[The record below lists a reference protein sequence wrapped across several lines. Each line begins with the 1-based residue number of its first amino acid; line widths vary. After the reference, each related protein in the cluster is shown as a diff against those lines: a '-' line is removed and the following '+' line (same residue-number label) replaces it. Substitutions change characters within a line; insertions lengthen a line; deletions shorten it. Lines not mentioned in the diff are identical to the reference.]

1 MKNGVLLRP
10 VWAEINLD
18 NLKKNYE
25 KVREIIGNR
34 KLIAVVKS
42 NAYGHGSVEIA
53 KELENLGADYLA
65 VRNLEEGIELRSE
78 GVEKPILIMGY
89 VFPKQ
94 VNYIVEFSLTPTIL
108 SLEFAEELQ
117 RFLETY
123 GERIKVHVKID
134 TGMGR
139 LGVPYKDSI
148 EFIKK
153 LTEFKNIEIEGIY
166 SHFSTADE
174 EDKSFTEEQFKRFM
188 YVVDEL
194 EREGIKI
201 PLKHIGNSATVID
214 LPKFSLDGVRIG
226 IMLYGL
232 KPSIF
237 VREINLHPVMSIRA
251 KIIFLKRVDKGT
263 PISYGR
269 KFYTER
275 ESIIATIP
283 MGYSDGY
290 PRALTNIGEVIVK
303 GRRVRVVGRVC
314 MGKFMIDV
322 TDIPDLKVGDEVTII
337 GRDGEEEITA
347 TEIAEKLDTINYEI
361 VSRISRS
368 VPRVYIK
375 EGKPVK
381 IVSFLDG

>member
-1 MKNGVLLRP
+1 MKNEVLLRP

-18 NLKKNYE
+18 NLKKNY
-25 KVREIIGNR
+25 KAVRKIIGKR

-78 GVEKPILIMGY
+78 GIEKPILIMGY

-94 VNYIVEFSLTPTIL
+94 VNYVVEFSLTPTIL
-108 SLEFAEELQ
+108 SFDFAEELQ

-123 GERIKVHVKID
+123 GEKIKVHIKID

-139 LGVPYKDSI
+139 LGIPYKDAV
-148 EFIKK
+148 EFIKEVKK
-153 LTEFKNIEIEGIY
+153 LKNIEIEGLY

-188 YVVDEL
+188 YAVDKL
-194 EREGIKI
+194 EKEGIEI

-214 LPKFSLDGVRIG
+214 LPKFSLDGVRVG

-232 KPSIF
+232 RPSSF
-237 VREINLHPVMSIRA
+237 VREIKLHPVMSIRA
-251 KIIFLKRVDKGT
+251 KIVFIKRVDKGT

-269 KFYTER
+269 KFYTKR

-290 PRALTNIGEVIVK
+290 PRALTNIGEVIVRGK
-303 GRRVRVVGRVC
+303 RVKVAGRVC

-347 TEIAEKLDTINYEI
+347 TEIAKKLDTINYEI

>member
-251 KIIFLKRVDKGT
+251 KIVFL
-263 PISYGR
+263 
-269 KFYTER
+269 
-275 ESIIATIP
+275 
-283 MGYSDGY
+283 
-290 PRALTNIGEVIVK
+290 
-303 GRRVRVVGRVC
+303 
-314 MGKFMIDV
+314 
-322 TDIPDLKVGDEVTII
+322 
-337 GRDGEEEITA
+337 
-347 TEIAEKLDTINYEI
+347 
-361 VSRISRS
+361 
-368 VPRVYIK
+368 
-375 EGKPVK
+375 
-381 IVSFLDG
+381 